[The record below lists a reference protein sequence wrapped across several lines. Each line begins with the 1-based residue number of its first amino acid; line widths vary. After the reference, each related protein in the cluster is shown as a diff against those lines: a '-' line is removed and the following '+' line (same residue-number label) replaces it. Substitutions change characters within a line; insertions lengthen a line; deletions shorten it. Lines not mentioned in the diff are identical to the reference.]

1 MTIRQS
7 GFGSLEPTRQ
17 ITAQRYKASVVPAP
31 RQLSGL
37 EKLAEFGMQF
47 LQYKHQ
53 IDQEVLQADLSIAV
67 EKYED
72 AIKGM
77 DPSDFAKDPEAAL
90 KAAGIN
96 DLYGLIEKAPIGRQ
110 SEIRKKIDYLRDKT
124 TTSMTAAHDTRE
136 KVRAAVYNTSN
147 ELRTSGDV
155 SPEHWE
161 SVMALKGDAQ
171 QHAIASMAQIAIT
184 EGRMEL
190 FDRMA
195 QDQRL
200 APELHDNVEVWKRQA
215 QSMIDAKKREE
226 EAAARRRAIEAN
238 KAHKEALKA
247 QRQMAVLGM
256 LSQGTPME
264 VVMSLAPINDGVKRD
279 EVEWAV
285 RSNPALHRTVAA
297 TSVLNTD
304 KHLMAAM
311 FANPVSPDGKTPS
324 PTFQAAANTLQMYLD
339 VRGGVD
345 ALEGVGL
352 TKTQRQAVQA
362 ALMLSRK
369 SGEDF
374 AGSLYRSL
382 TTATPYMLPVNS
394 ADERKRDSEVIAGF
408 NMTQRD
414 AYKREKESLMHF
426 GLSPAEA
433 SEKAAEYVTADA
445 HNANGVTITGITGVR
460 NMLGETLGVH
470 IEDKVLN
477 EVINTTIDKT
487 LTNASNA
494 YFGSN
499 QPLDKWHQF
508 TDMDGTLIFQHK
520 DHFGLMVQVTPDMFK
535 KTASEFKQQDVAY
548 GKDEPSRR
556 TEHADQYERVGA
568 GYPVRKL
575 KNVSSNPFES
585 FFR

>member
-17 ITAQRYKASVVPAP
+17 VTAQRYQASVTPAP

-37 EKLAEFGMQF
+37 EKLAEFGMQS
-47 LQYKHQ
+47 LKYKHQ

-77 DPSDFAKDPEAAL
+77 DPSDFAKDPEGSL
-90 KAAGIN
+90 KAAGID

-110 SEIRKKIDYLRDKT
+110 SEIRKKIDYLREKT
-124 TTSMTAAHDTRE
+124 TASMTAAHDTRE

-147 ELRTSGDV
+147 ELRATGDV

-161 SVMALKGDAQ
+161 SVMALKGEAQ

-190 FDRMA
+190 FDRMS
-195 QDQRL
+195 QDPRL

-238 KAHKEALKA
+238 KAHNEALKA

-304 KHLMAAM
+304 KHLMEAM

-324 PTFQAAANTLQMYLD
+324 QTFQAAAKTLQMYLD

-374 AGSLYRSL
+374 AGSLYRS
-382 TTATPYMLPVNS
+382 
-394 ADERKRDSEVIAGF
+394 
-408 NMTQRD
+408 
-414 AYKREKESLMHF
+414 H
-426 GLSPAEA
+426 
-433 SEKAAEYVTADA
+433 
-445 HNANGVTITGITGVR
+445 
-460 NMLGETLGVH
+460 
-470 IEDKVLN
+470 
-477 EVINTTIDKT
+477 
-487 LTNASNA
+487 
-494 YFGSN
+494 
-499 QPLDKWHQF
+499 
-508 TDMDGTLIFQHK
+508 
-520 DHFGLMVQVTPDMFK
+520 
-535 KTASEFKQQDVAY
+535 
-548 GKDEPSRR
+548 
-556 TEHADQYERVGA
+556 
-568 GYPVRKL
+568 
-575 KNVSSNPFES
+575 
-585 FFR
+585 

>member
-17 ITAQRYKASVVPAP
+17 VTAQRYQASVAPAP

-37 EKLAEFGMQF
+37 EKLAEFGMQS

-77 DPSDFAKDPEAAL
+77 DPSDFAKDPEGAL
-90 KAAGIN
+90 KAAGID

-161 SVMALKGDAQ
+161 SVMALKGEAQ

-200 APELHDNVEVWKRQA
+200 SPELHDNVEVWKRQA

-238 KAHKEALKA
+238 KAHKAALKA
-247 QRQMAVLGM
+247 QNQMAVLGM
-256 LSQGTPME
+256 LSRGTPME

-304 KHLMAAM
+304 KHLMASM
-311 FANPVSPDGKTPS
+311 FANPLSPDGKTPS
-324 PTFQAAANTLQMYLD
+324 PTFQAAANTLQMYMD

-345 ALEGVGL
+345 SLEGVGL
-352 TKTQRQAVQA
+352 TQKQRQAVVA
-362 ALMLSRK
+362 AMSLSRK

-374 AGSLYRSL
+374 ASSLYRSL
-382 TTATPYMLPVNS
+382 TTAAPYKMPVNS
-394 ADERKRDSEVIAGF
+394 AEDSKRDAEVKKRL
-408 NMTQRD
+408 NLSQRG
-414 AYKREKESLMHF
+414 AYQREKEALMHF
-426 GLSPAEA
+426 GLSPEEA
-433 SEKAAEYVTADA
+433 SEKAAEYVTADTYDA
-445 HNANGVTITGITGVR
+445 GGVTVTGIKGIR

-470 IEDKVLN
+470 VEDNVLD
-477 EVINTTIDKT
+477 EVINATIDKT
-487 LTNASNA
+487 LGAASHA
-494 YFGSN
+494 YFGTN
-499 QPLDKWHQF
+499 QPLDKWQQF
-508 TDMDGTLIFQHK
+508 TDMDGTVIFQHK
-520 DHFGLMVQVTPDMFK
+520 DRFDLMMQITPEMFK
-535 KTASEFKQQDVAY
+535 KTASEFKQKDVTY
-548 GKDEPSRR
+548 GKDEPTRR
-556 TEHADQYERVGA
+556 ADHAEMYEQVGA

-575 KNVSSNPFES
+575 KGAENPLKD

>member
-1 MTIRQS
+1 
-7 GFGSLEPTRQ
+7 
-17 ITAQRYKASVVPAP
+17 
-31 RQLSGL
+31 
-37 EKLAEFGMQF
+37 
-47 LQYKHQ
+47 
-53 IDQEVLQADLSIAV
+53 
-67 EKYED
+67 
-72 AIKGM
+72 
-77 DPSDFAKDPEAAL
+77 
-90 KAAGIN
+90 
-96 DLYGLIEKAPIGRQ
+96 
-110 SEIRKKIDYLRDKT
+110 
-124 TTSMTAAHDTRE
+124 MTAAHDTRE

-147 ELRTSGDV
+147 ELRATGDV

-161 SVMALKGDAQ
+161 SVMALKGEAQ

-200 APELHDNVEVWKRQA
+200 APELQDNVEVWKRQA

-238 KAHKEALKA
+238 KAHNEALKA

-304 KHLMAAM
+304 KYLMEAM

-324 PTFQAAANTLQMYLD
+324 QTFQAAANTLQMYLD

-394 ADERKRDSEVIAGF
+394 ADERKRDSEVMAGL
-408 NMTQRD
+408 NMTQRE
-414 AYKREKESLMHF
+414 AYKREKEGLMHF

-433 SEKAAEYVTADA
+433 SEKAAEYVTADT
-445 HNANGVTITGITGVR
+445 HDANGVTVTGITGVR

-487 LTNASNA
+487 LANASSA

-520 DHFGLMVQVTPDMFK
+520 DNFGLMVQVTPDMFK
-535 KTASEFKQQDVAY
+535 KTASEFKQQDVTY

-575 KNVSSNPFES
+575 KEVSSNPFES

>member
-1 MTIRQS
+1 
-7 GFGSLEPTRQ
+7 
-17 ITAQRYKASVVPAP
+17 
-31 RQLSGL
+31 
-37 EKLAEFGMQF
+37 
-47 LQYKHQ
+47 
-53 IDQEVLQADLSIAV
+53 
-67 EKYED
+67 
-72 AIKGM
+72 
-77 DPSDFAKDPEAAL
+77 
-90 KAAGIN
+90 
-96 DLYGLIEKAPIGRQ
+96 
-110 SEIRKKIDYLRDKT
+110 
-124 TTSMTAAHDTRE
+124 
-136 KVRAAVYNTSN
+136 
-147 ELRTSGDV
+147 
-155 SPEHWE
+155 
-161 SVMALKGDAQ
+161 
-171 QHAIASMAQIAIT
+171 
-184 EGRMEL
+184 
-190 FDRMA
+190 
-195 QDQRL
+195 
-200 APELHDNVEVWKRQA
+200 
-215 QSMIDAKKREE
+215 MIDAKKREE

-304 KHLMAAM
+304 KHLMEAM

-324 PTFQAAANTLQMYLD
+324 QTFQAAANTLQMYLD

-394 ADERKRDSEVIAGF
+394 AEEMKRDSEVMAGL
-408 NMTQRD
+408 NMTQRE
-414 AYKREKESLMHF
+414 AYKREKAGLMHF

-433 SEKAAEYVTADA
+433 SEKAAEYVTADTYD
-445 HNANGVTITGITGVR
+445 ANGVIVTGITGIR

-470 IEDKVLN
+470 VEDNVLN
-477 EVINTTIDKT
+477 EVLNTTIDRT
-487 LTNASNA
+487 LANASSA

-508 TDMDGTLIFQHK
+508 TDLDGTLIFQHK
-520 DHFGLMVQVTPDMFK
+520 DNFALMEKVTPDMFK
-535 KTASEFKQQDVAY
+535 KTASEFKQQDVTY

-575 KNVSSNPFES
+575 KDVSSNPFES

>member
-17 ITAQRYKASVVPAP
+17 VTAQRYQASVAPAP

-37 EKLAEFGMQF
+37 EKLAEFGMQT
-47 LQYKHQ
+47 LQYKRQ

-77 DPSDFAKDPEAAL
+77 DPSDFAKDPEGAL
-90 KAAGIN
+90 KAAGID

-147 ELRTSGDV
+147 ELRSTGDV

-161 SVMALKGDAQ
+161 SVMALKGEAQ

-200 APELHDNVEVWKRQA
+200 SLELHDNLEVWKRQA
-215 QSMIDAKKREE
+215 QAMIDAKKREE
-226 EAAARRRAIEAN
+226 EAAARRRAIEAQ
-238 KAHKEALKA
+238 KAHKAALKA
-247 QRQMAVLGM
+247 QNQMAVLGM
-256 LSQGTPME
+256 LSRGTPME

-304 KHLMAAM
+304 KHLMASM
-311 FANPVSPDGKTPS
+311 FANPLSPDGKTPS
-324 PTFQAAANTLQMYLD
+324 PTFQAAANTLQMYMD

-345 ALEGVGL
+345 SLEGVGL
-352 TKTQRQAVQA
+352 TQKQRQAVVA
-362 ALMLSRK
+362 AMSLSRK
-369 SGEDF
+369 SGEEF
-374 AGSLYRSL
+374 ASSLYRSL
-382 TTATPYMLPVNS
+382 TTAAPYMLPVNS
-394 ADERKRDSEVIAGF
+394 AEDMKRDAEVKKHL
-408 NMTQRD
+408 NLSQRG
-414 AYKREKESLMHF
+414 AYQREKEALMHF
-426 GLSPAEA
+426 GLSPEEA
-433 SEKAAEYVTADA
+433 SEKAAEYVTVDTYDA
-445 HNANGVTITGITGVR
+445 GGVTVTGVKGIR

-470 IEDKVLN
+470 VEDNVLD
-477 EVINTTIDKT
+477 EVINATIDKT
-487 LTNASNA
+487 LGAASHA
-494 YFGSN
+494 YFGAN
-499 QPLDKWHQF
+499 QPLDKWQQF
-508 TDMDGTLIFQHK
+508 TDMDGTVIFQHK
-520 DHFGLMVQVTPDMFK
+520 DRFDLMMQITPEMFK
-535 KTASEFKQQDVAY
+535 KTASEFKLKDVAY
-548 GKDEPSRR
+548 GKDESTRR
-556 TEHADQYERVGA
+556 TDHAEMYEQVGA

-575 KNVSSNPFES
+575 KGAENLLKD

>member
-17 ITAQRYKASVVPAP
+17 VTAQRYQASVAPAP

-37 EKLAEFGMQF
+37 EKLAEFGMQS
-47 LQYKHQ
+47 LKYKHQ

-77 DPSDFAKDPEAAL
+77 DPSDFAKDPEGSL
-90 KAAGIN
+90 KAAGID

-110 SEIRKKIDYLRDKT
+110 SEIRKKIDYLREKT
-124 TTSMTAAHDTRE
+124 TASMTAAHDTRE

-147 ELRTSGDV
+147 ELRATGDV

-161 SVMALKGDAQ
+161 SVMALKGEAQ

-200 APELHDNVEVWKRQA
+200 APELQDNVEVWKRQA

-304 KHLMAAM
+304 KHLMEAM

-324 PTFQAAANTLQMYLD
+324 QTFQAAANTLQMYLD

-374 AGSLYRSL
+374 AGW
-382 TTATPYMLPVNS
+382 
-394 ADERKRDSEVIAGF
+394 I
-408 NMTQRD
+408 
-414 AYKREKESLMHF
+414 
-426 GLSPAEA
+426 
-433 SEKAAEYVTADA
+433 
-445 HNANGVTITGITGVR
+445 
-460 NMLGETLGVH
+460 
-470 IEDKVLN
+470 
-477 EVINTTIDKT
+477 
-487 LTNASNA
+487 
-494 YFGSN
+494 
-499 QPLDKWHQF
+499 
-508 TDMDGTLIFQHK
+508 
-520 DHFGLMVQVTPDMFK
+520 
-535 KTASEFKQQDVAY
+535 
-548 GKDEPSRR
+548 
-556 TEHADQYERVGA
+556 
-568 GYPVRKL
+568 
-575 KNVSSNPFES
+575 
-585 FFR
+585 